1 MVDTWFISLTGDADL
16 VAGVSVCAP
25 VFVLSIAMGD
35 IWGLGG
41 SSVISRLLGQKQDI
55 KAGGVSAFCLYSS
68 LAMGLLFMAV
78 MLLFQDPILR
88 LLGANDASMHHAS
101 GYFTWIAIGTPF
113 IILSMIPNNQLRTEG
128 LSTLG
133 MWGAVAGSITNIA
146 LDPLFIFALNMGAAG
161 AAHRNRQRI
170 RFPYFMFFPPF
181 AGRSRPFGIV
191 WSGWYLYWDC
201 TILSPG

>member
-1 MVDTWFISLTGDADL
+1 
-16 VAGVSVCAP
+16 
-25 VFVLSIAMGD
+25 
-35 IWGLGG
+35 
-41 SSVISRLLGQKQDI
+41 
-55 KAGGVSAFCLYSS
+55 
-68 LAMGLLFMAV
+68 MAV

-161 AAHRNRQRI
+161 AALATTLSN
-170 RFPYFMFFPPF
+170 
-181 AGRSRPFGIV
+181 
-191 WSGWYLYWDC
+191 
-201 TILSPG
+201 ILSCAVFMLLTNRALESFGNENIAAMGIAMKINILSIKAMRS